1 VLCGLCQVTKELG
14 FSNCAPWFLPSQFQ
28 RLHHS
33 FLQLLKRKDIFE
45 VAKSMQPL
53 KQDQV
58 KILAN
63 APRICMELQD

>member
-1 VLCGLCQVTKELG
+1 VLLG
-14 FSNCAPWFLPSQFQ
+14 SYLHNSNACITAFFNFSNE
-28 RLHHS
+28 
-33 FLQLLKRKDIFE
+33 KDIFE

-63 APRICMELQD
+63 APRICMELQGQQDP